1 VISGRLNAAGKL
13 DELMVRESP
22 DNEVVAPLL
31 EALKHWMFEPAQ
43 VDTRPVALKVLLGI
57 RLASLR

>member
-1 VISGRLNAAGKL
+1 
-13 DELMVRESP
+13 VRESP

-43 VDTRPVALKVLLGI
+43 VDSRPVALKVLLGI
-57 RLASLR
+57 RLSSLR